1 MNRWE
6 TLANLANQLCLG
18 IFGSTVSYR
27 PALRNHPE
35 LAEALFTVVG
45 IFTEKNIHITLMGA
59 GTNGL
64 DTIVPQPTLE
74 LRLSDLTFLPLV
86 GDEVTVDGLLYKVVE
101 VQPDGRGM
109 VLLTLARKQEL
120 S

>member
-6 TLANLANQLCLG
+6 TLANLANQSYLG
-18 IFGSTVSYR
+18 VFGSTVFYR

-35 LAEALFTVVG
+35 LADALFTVVG

-64 DTIVPQPTLE
+64 DT
-74 LRLSDLTFLPLV
+74 
-86 GDEVTVDGLLYKVVE
+86 
-101 VQPDGRGM
+101 
-109 VLLTLARKQEL
+109 
-120 S
+120 